1 MSAEQSRRAER
12 HGARHGSARL
22 RAASATECTPHHAPS
37 ATLRLRA
44 ASATASAL
52 LATGLLL
59 AGCGPIPP
67 LAPAALPATEIP
79 HVEPTVDVNGVN
91 TTDGFT
97 PQQHTAVRLRVTDC
111 QGWGN
116 GTGFVLDEN
125 HIITNRHV
133 VEGATHIEVTTY
145 DGKDYIATSSQVA
158 PLADLAIV
166 TLEPVFTEF
175 VTFSDDTLERGDPV
189 QIVGY
194 PEGQALHVEDGFYE
208 SDELDDVGD
217 SGEQVQVFNAHTL
230 PGNSG
235 SAIFDENGEVISILF
250 ASDLDRASIGWP
262 VAWLQEL
269 LADPSMWESNPAS
282 C

>member
-1 MSAEQSRRAER
+1 MSTKARIRRA
-12 HGARHGSARL
+12 SV
-22 RAASATECTPHHAPS
+22 AASALVVA
-37 ATLRLRA
+37 
-44 ASATASAL
+44 
-52 LATGLLL
+52 GIVL

-67 LAPAALPATEIP
+67 LAPEALPPSEIP
-79 HVEPTVDVNGVN
+79 VVDPTVEVDGVN

-111 QGWGN
+111 KGWGN
-116 GTGFVLDEN
+116 GTGFILDEN

-145 DGKDYIATSSQVA
+145 DGKDYVATSSQVA

-175 VTFSDDTLERGDPV
+175 VSFSDDTLESGDPV

-194 PEGQALHVEDGFYE
+194 PEGQALHVEAGFYKA
-208 SDELDDVGD
+208 DELDEVGD

-235 SAIFDENGEVISILF
+235 SAIFDENGDVISILY
-250 ASDLDRASIGWP
+250 ASDLDRSSAGWS

-269 LADPSMWESNPAS
+269 LADPSMWKENAPA